1 MHLRPDFRRAFAA
14 PFHFCRTAMVNMR
27 EHRLEVM
34 VATAEPRARRQL
46 SAAVKRLG
54 HRATA
59 VIDGAMAVSL
69 CRTHRFDLVLMDT
82 ALPKLGGLVATRA
95 ILAGGGPN
103 TGIPIVALTADDS
116 PERRRFY
123 QRAGLNHFMT
133 RPIDPAQLAALLAR
147 IAGER
152 VVAASSQGDR
162 TQRAN

>member
-1 MHLRPDFRRAFAA
+1 MHRRPDFRRVFAA
-14 PFHFCRTAMVNMR
+14 PFHFYRTAMINMR
-27 EHRLEVM
+27 ERRLEVM

-46 SAAVKRLG
+46 SAAVRRLG

-82 ALPKLGGLVATRA
+82 PLPKLDGLVATRA

-133 RPIDPAQLAALLAR
+133 RPIDPAQLADLLSR
-147 IAGER
+147 IAEQQ
-152 VVAASSQGDR
+152 VAIRSYPGDR
-162 TQRAN
+162 PERAN